1 MGKILKYASYI
12 FHPLFMPFFG
22 VAIYYCYTS
31 KFYELGYVQNRLL
44 QLFILTVIIP
54 LLLFRV
60 LKKLNL
66 VSSIMAESVN
76 ERKLPY
82 LIGTLLNLYI
92 AQFVFKSSSEPE
104 LHYFFAGIT
113 YTSIALLILSL
124 IKYKASLHMAG
135 IGGLTMFTF
144 ALSIHFQTD
153 MIIIIGLLF
162 LLNGLIASSR
172 LFLKAHT
179 NAELIIG
186 AIMGLLPQF
195 TMMIYWL

>member
-1 MGKILKYASYI
+1 MGRILKYTSYI

-22 VAIYYCYTS
+22 VAIYYCYSS
-31 KFYELGYVQNRLL
+31 KFYETTYIQNRLL

-60 LKKLNL
+60 LKKLKL

-76 ERKLPY
+76 ERKFPY
-82 LIGTLLNLYI
+82 AIGTLLNLYI
-92 AQFVFKSSSEPE
+92 SQFVFKSSTEPE
-104 LHYFFAGIT
+104 LHYFFIGIT
-113 YTSIALLILSL
+113 YTSLALLILSL

-135 IGGLTMFTF
+135 ISGLTMFAF

-153 MIIIIGLLF
+153 MIIIIGFLF

-179 NAELIIG
+179 YTELIIG
-186 AIMGLLPQF
+186 SIMGLLPQF